1 MSGICGILHPDGQPI
16 DRALLEKMTA
26 FLNYRGPDARNSWI
40 EGSVAFGHTLL
51 RTTKEALRERQPHT
65 LDGEIYIT
73 ADARIDGRDRL
84 IPRLQGKGCKVEK
97 EDPDSV
103 LILHAYRVWGEDCL
117 NYLLGDF
124 AFGIWDGRKQRL
136 FCARDPFGIKLFY
149 YARLGNCFIFS
160 NTLNCIRCHPK
171 ISQELNDRAIADFL
185 LFDLNYNLKT
195 TTFADIQCLPGG
207 SKLVLE
213 AGNLQQKT
221 YWTLPL
227 PEQIRYKKAT
237 DYLENFRELMDI
249 AVKDRLRGENA
260 SIFLS
265 GGLDSTAIALAAV
278 EGATSLNL
286 QAITIGYERLIPDEE
301 RYYAQLAAKALEI
314 PSTYLTADNY
324 TLYQGWDKSELH
336 FPEPR
341 HAPLALITV
350 QQLQQAARHSPIVLC
365 GQGGDEALKFST
377 VAEMLPGM
385 PWRKVAVDVL
395 RCLLF
400 YNLQPA
406 WGSGLL
412 GQIRRWQGK
421 QPQLPPLPPWLNPDL
436 VERFDLNA
444 RWQKIQNPLTND
456 FYPPRNRAYQSLQPS
471 PLWTLNFVAYDPGTT
486 KIPVEV
492 RLPFLDLRL
501 LAYLLALPPLPWCAD
516 KTLLRV
522 ALRGKLPDPL
532 CQRPK
537 TPLAANP
544 VRAHFKN
551 QQATLLQN
559 FTPSSQLK
567 PYINQE
573 KWQEVLSCKMS
584 TWQTWRNLRPI
595 SLGYWLEGLKQPF

>member
-1 MSGICGILHPDGQPI
+1 MSGICGILHLDEEPI
-16 DRALLEKMTA
+16 DRALLKKMTA
-26 FLNYRGPDARNSWI
+26 FLAYRGSDAKNLWI
-40 EGSVAFGHTLL
+40 EGSVAFGHCLL
-51 RTTKEALRERQPHT
+51 RTTNEAVRERQPYT
-65 LDGEIYIT
+65 LDGETYII
-73 ADARIDGRDRL
+73 ADARIDGRETL
-84 IPRLQGKGCKVEK
+84 IPRLQAKGCEVTTK
-97 EDPDSV
+97 DPDSA
-103 LILHAYRVWGEDCL
+103 LILHAYGVWGEDCL
-117 NYLLGDF
+117 EYLLGDF
-124 AFGIWDGRKQRL
+124 AFGIWDERKQRL

-149 YARLGNCFIFS
+149 YAHLGNCFIFS

-171 ISQELNDRAIADFL
+171 VSQELNDRAIADFL
-185 LFDLNYNLKT
+185 LFDLNTDLKT
-195 TTFADIQCLPGG
+195 TTFADIQCLPAA
-207 SKLVLE
+207 SKLTLE

-221 YWTLPL
+221 YWTLPI

-237 DYLENFRELMDI
+237 DYLEHFRELMGL
-249 AVKDRLRGENA
+249 AVKDRLRAENA

-278 EGATSLNL
+278 EGATPLNL
-286 QAITIGYERLIPDEE
+286 QAITVGYERLIPDEE
-301 RYYAQLAAKALEI
+301 RDYAQLAAKALEI
-314 PSTYLTADNY
+314 PSTYLIADDC

-341 HAPLALITV
+341 HAPLALITLK
-350 QQLQQAARHSPIVLC
+350 QLQQAARHSPIVLC

-385 PWRKVAVDVL
+385 PWRNIAVDAV

-406 WGSGLL
+406 WGSGFL

-421 QPQLPPLPPWLNPDL
+421 QPQLPSLPPWLNPDL

-444 RWQKIQNPLTND
+444 RWERFQQPSAKG
-456 FYPPRNRAYQSLQPS
+456 FHPPRDRAYQSLQPT
-471 PLWTLNFVAYDPGTT
+471 PLWNLNFVAYDPGTT
-486 KIPVEV
+486 QIPVEV

-501 LAYLLALPPLPWCAD
+501 LDYLLSLPPLPWCAD
-516 KTLLRV
+516 KTLLRL
-522 ALRGKLPDPL
+522 ALRGKLPDPI

-544 VRAHFKN
+544 VCAHFKN

-567 PYINQE
+567 AYINPQ

-595 SLGYWLEGLKQPF
+595 SLGYWLEGFKHPF